1 MYKRLQEHAESIEQ
15 TRDLDPDDFRCRH
28 SFVDDIWISLA
39 ESLLIDLTQPVWNCV
54 LDGFGNHP
62 VGKGRG
68 RGKRSTWDTLHPG
81 RAWALK
87 LPANPRSRRE
97 LADLVVKHLEG
108 FFARPPDMD
117 ALLPRQ

>member
-1 MYKRLQEHAESIEQ
+1 MPQEHAESIEQ
-15 TRDLDPDDFRCRH
+15 TKDLRLADFLCRH
-28 SFVDDIWISLA
+28 LFVDDIWISLA

-81 RAWALK
+81 RKWALS
-87 LPANPRSRRE
+87 LPANPQTSAKLTE
-97 LADLVVKHLEG
+97 HVSEHLRD
-108 FFARPPDMD
+108 FFAHPPDMD
-117 ALLPRQ
+117 ALLPRQP